1 MPTKPK
7 LLASCRVY
15 EGTITSDIPNYEEKK
30 YFGLCAPTFIKRFG
44 CHKSDFQNEKHKHS
58 TTLSTE
64 YWNVKEQNG
73 RPKVTWRIV
82 RNARP
87 FSVKSG
93 NCNLCV
99 NEKYKIANYNGNDLL
114 NKRTEVIAKCRH
126 KNKFELARFKL

>member
-1 MPTKPK
+1 MN
-7 LLASCRVY
+7 
-15 EGTITSDIPNYEEKK
+15 G
-30 YFGLCAPTFIKRFG
+30 
-44 CHKSDFQNEKHKHS
+44 

-87 FSVKSG
+87 FIVESE
-93 NCNLCV
+93 NCNLSA
-99 NEKYKIANYNGNDLL
+99 NEKYEITNHNGNNLL
-114 NKRTEVIAKCRH
+114 NKRTEVIAKCGH